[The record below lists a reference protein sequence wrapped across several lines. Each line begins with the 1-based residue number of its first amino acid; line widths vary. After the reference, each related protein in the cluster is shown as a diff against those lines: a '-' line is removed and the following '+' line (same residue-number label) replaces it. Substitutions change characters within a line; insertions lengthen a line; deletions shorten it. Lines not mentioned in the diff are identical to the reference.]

1 MAIGVVVF
9 SANCPAPVCRGC
21 SATPRL
27 LPNPGEGRALR
38 IGDRLL
44 ALGTRGRF
52 DHVETLLGG
61 AMLLNQC

>member
-1 MAIGVVVF
+1 M
-9 SANCPAPVCRGC
+9 
-21 SATPRL
+21 PRLFRDRLL
-27 LPNPGEGRALR
+27 LPNLGEGRTLR